1 MHKIFI
7 IAKQVEKAEELRMK
21 LARLGYACLIADE
34 SEKMKESVM
43 KSNASLALV
52 DMDGSATIPW
62 IESVWDQLQEIKL
75 KKQLPVVA
83 VFSSETLGRLSADF
97 DVDDFVVE
105 SSNLSELAA
114 RLGRVIRRLE
124 NDNNQEPIRCGDLVI
139 DHENC
144 EVSIDGR
151 VLSLTFKEYELLKLF
166 ASNKGHVFTREAL
179 LDRIWGYDYFGGDR
193 TVDVHIRRLRSKIE
207 TAENEYIETVR
218 NVGYRFRKEI

>member
-1 MHKIFI
+1 MHKIII
-7 IAKQVEKAEELRMK
+7 IAKQAEKAEALKIK
-21 LARLGYACLIADE
+21 LARIGYACLIADRSDE
-34 SEKMKESVM
+34 VKEAVI

-52 DMDGSATIPW
+52 DMNGSATLPW
-62 IESVWDQLQEIKL
+62 IESIWDQLQEIKL

-83 VFSSETLGRLSADF
+83 VFSSETLDKLSADF
-97 DVDDFVVE
+97 DVEDFVVE
-105 SSNLSELAA
+105 SSDLSELAA
-114 RLGRVIRRLE
+114 RLGRIIRKLE
-124 NDNNQEPIRCGDLVI
+124 NSSDQEPIRCGDLVI

-144 EVSIDGR
+144 EVSVDGQ

-207 TAENEYIETVR
+207 TAEREYIETVR
-218 NVGYRFRKEI
+218 NIGYRFKKDE